1 MPRLYLWL
9 HYRYG
14 VVTDIRTQIASIRLS
29 TKNYRTIPVW
39 HGLRSN
45 SVHSSFITHFTWVGQ
60 QPKDLQGFNAE
71 ILTLWGF
78 YSLMTSCCCSSSTK
92 RFDLNVS
99 THIRHL
105 SWEWYIPPSYLRKC
119 VSWESNVK
127 RKVNREG
134 SFFVTLCSLFRHRRM
149 NKFQS
154 LYTNFQIR
162 NSHE

>member
-1 MPRLYLWL
+1 MLALWRDS
-9 HYRYG
+9 YAPVVFMRYG
-14 VVTDIRTQIASIRLS
+14 VATDIRTQIASIRLS

-45 SVHSSFITHFTWVGQ
+45 SVHSSLLTLRGLVSSQKICKVFS
-60 QPKDLQGFNAE
+60 AE

-92 RFDLNVS
+92 RFDLNIS

-105 SWEWYIPPSYLRKC
+105 GWEWLYIPPSYLRKC

-134 SFFVTLCSLFRHRRM
+134 SFFVTSCSLFRHRRM

-154 LYTNFQIR
+154 LYTNF
-162 NSHE
+162 